1 MDPLVAF
8 AISFATLILL
18 TRANVRVP
26 VALAVASALFG
37 LLSLGASGLL
47 LAGVKSITSRE
58 TVLLFA
64 NLVSSLFLAALLSEV
79 GLLEVVTKAF
89 KGLGLGAAALGIPP
103 VIGLLPM
110 PGGAIISA
118 MMLRD
123 VYFKDLRLPPGMA
136 VFVNYW
142 FRHVFVPTWPLYQA
156 MIIVSAVL
164 HVPVSAIVASTW
176 PATVAATAAGLLIYF
191 ARLGRRGTAG
201 YARSVKRRVR
211 VKDLAVGLSPF
222 LAVSALVIGAGLP
235 VYVSILIVAALI
247 AAIYKPGVRSL
258 AKSLRFAFNPEILL
272 LVVAVA
278 TFKQYTVASGAN
290 VRLYGAIAGSDVPV
304 QLVVF
309 ALPFIIGAISGGE
322 FGFAALS
329 IPLLTSVIG
338 VGDSVNSGLLLI
350 AYAAGYLGVMV
361 SPLHLCLLLTLKY
374 YKASLGETY
383 HMVVAATVMSAALV
397 MLMQPLA
404 G

>member
-1 MDPLVAF
+1 MDPLAAF
-8 AISFATLILL
+8 VISFAALILL

-37 LLSLGASGLL
+37 LLSLGVDGLL
-47 LAGVKSITSRE
+47 LAGVEGVTSHE
-58 TVLLFA
+58 TMLLLA
-64 NLVSSLFLAALLSEV
+64 NLVSSLFLASLLSEV
-79 GLLEVVTKAF
+79 RLLEVVTKAF

-118 MMLRD
+118 MMLKD
-123 VYFKDLRLPPGMA
+123 VYFKDLRLPPGVA

-176 PATVAATAAGLLIYF
+176 PATVAAVAAGLLIYF
-191 ARLGRRGTAG
+191 ARLRRRGTAG
-201 YARSVKRRVR
+201 YARSVERRVR
-211 VKDLAVGLSPF
+211 AKDLAVGLSPF
-222 LAVSALVIGAGLP
+222 LAVSALVVGAGLP
-235 VYVSILIVAALI
+235 IYASILIVAALVMT
-247 AAIYKPGVRSL
+247 IYRPGARSL

-272 LVVAVA
+272 LVLAVA
-278 TFKQYTVASGAN
+278 TFKQYTAASGAN

-329 IPLLTSVIG
+329 MPLLTSVIG
-338 VGDSVNSGLLLI
+338 VGDNVDSGLLLI

-383 HMVVAATVMSAALV
+383 HMVVIATVTSAALV
-397 MLMQPLA
+397 MLMRPLA